1 MMNVGSVRAG
11 YSAQRVFIV
20 AASRMA
26 SLGDADCQKH
36 APSLTIL
43 PGSSPALF
51 LWALGVL

>member
-11 YSAQRVFIV
+11 YSARGVFIV

-26 SLGDADCQKH
+26 SLGDADRQEH
-36 APSLTIL
+36 APSLTVL